1 MQQKKVLFR
10 VLPQY
15 VPIRTLWEGPSAPY
29 RSEQSARWQLRQH
42 RAELAAASA
51 LAYDRG
57 RLLVDPAL
65 FVSVIERRCIE
76 AAQRRAGLGD
86 DGAGR

>member
-1 MQQKKVLFR
+1 VQRKKVLFR
-10 VLPQY
+10 VLSRY
-15 VPIRTLWEGPSAPY
+15 VPIRSLWEGPSAPY

-57 RLLVDPAL
+57 RLLVDPDL
-65 FVSVIERRCIE
+65 FVTIIERRCIE